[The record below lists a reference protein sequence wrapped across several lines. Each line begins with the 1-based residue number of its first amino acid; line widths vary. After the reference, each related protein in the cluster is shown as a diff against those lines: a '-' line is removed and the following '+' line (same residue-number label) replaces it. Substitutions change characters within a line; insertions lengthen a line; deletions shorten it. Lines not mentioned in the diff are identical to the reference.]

1 MLYFDKANIFMK
13 EYIMVFKNTHDAI
26 GAEKFIKSNE
36 LEVVVMPT
44 PTYITQ
50 SCGICIKLNDTVLSA
65 IECEL
70 NNKINFKSIY
80 LIGNEGLKLY
90 K

>member
-1 MLYFDKANIFMK
+1 MK

-26 GAEKFIKSNE
+26 GTEKFIKSKGLNIM
-36 LEVVVMPT
+36 VMPT

-50 SCGICIKLNDTVLSA
+50 SCGICIRFNDEVLSN
-65 IECEL
+65 IEE
-70 NNKINFKSIY
+70 NFDKDINFKNIY
-80 LIGNEGLKLY
+80 LINQTGLTIY

>member
-1 MLYFDKANIFMK
+1 MK

-26 GAEKFIKSNE
+26 GTEKFIKNKG
-36 LEVVVMPT
+36 LNIMVMPT

-50 SCGICIKLNDTVLSA
+50 SCGICIRFNDEVLSN
-65 IECEL
+65 IEGDLDKE
-70 NNKINFKSIY
+70 INFKNIY
-80 LIGNEGLKLY
+80 LINQAGLTIY

>member
-1 MLYFDKANIFMK
+1 MK

-26 GAEKFIKSNE
+26 GAEKFIKNKG
-36 LEVVVMPT
+36 LNIMVMPT

-50 SCGICIKLNDTVLSA
+50 SCGICIRFNDEV
-65 IECEL
+65 L
-70 NNKINFKSIY
+70 NNIEGDLDKDVNFKNIY
-80 LIGNEGLKLY
+80 LINQAGLTIY

>member
-1 MLYFDKANIFMK
+1 
-13 EYIMVFKNTHDAI
+13 MVFKNTHDAI
-26 GAEKFIKSNE
+26 GAEKFIKSKE
-36 LEVVVMPT
+36 LEVTVMPT

-50 SCGICIKLNDTVLSA
+50 SCGICIRLNDTVLSS

-80 LIGNEGLKLY
+80 LIGDEGLKLY

>member
-1 MLYFDKANIFMK
+1 MK

-26 GAEKFIKSNE
+26 GTEKFIKNKG
-36 LEVVVMPT
+36 LNIMVMPT

-50 SCGICIKLNDTVLSA
+50 SCGICIRFNDEV
-65 IECEL
+65 L
-70 NNKINFKSIY
+70 NNIEENFDKDINFKNIY
-80 LIGNEGLKLY
+80 LIGQTGLTIY